1 MEPAYYLET
10 GIRCTAACTGTT
22 VFRPSSYRE
31 VLVRLDSGPLGT
43 TVDGINGRGFT

>member
-1 MEPAYYLET
+1 MERAYYLET

-31 VLVRLDSGPLGT
+31 VWFASIADHWALL
-43 TVDGINGRGFT
+43 